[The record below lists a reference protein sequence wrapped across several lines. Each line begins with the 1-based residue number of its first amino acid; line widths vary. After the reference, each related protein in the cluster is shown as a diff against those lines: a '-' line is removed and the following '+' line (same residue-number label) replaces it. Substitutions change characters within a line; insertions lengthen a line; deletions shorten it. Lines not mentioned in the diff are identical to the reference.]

1 MFFWI
6 YKNCEFFCLVDY
18 IILDDSMW
26 IESIEDGCFEDY
38 EFLLEDFIEFERY
51 GESIFMDKFKLEEII
66 EVIL

>member
-1 MFFWI
+1 M
-6 YKNCEFFCLVDY
+6 DY